1 MLQHTGRKLDGG
13 EKTCQRTVLGH
24 TLNPVKV
31 YNQKLSIYHKMGL
44 VKEVIK
50 EIGNKS
56 REFYE
61 FILPPIDMHLNE
73 DSLKVVIDIP
83 GFAKKDIELTLCGD
97 ILSIKAQKTI
107 NEKESESLI
116 SNQRPNMIDKKIR
129 LPIDVKQG
137 EEKIKSAKY
146 ENGILT
152 LIIPVTKKGKNISI
166 E

>member
-1 MLQHTGRKLDGG
+1 
-13 EKTCQRTVLGH
+13 
-24 TLNPVKV
+24 
-31 YNQKLSIYHKMGL
+31 MGL

-61 FILPPIDMHLNE
+61 FVLPPVDMYLYENN
-73 DSLKVVIDIP
+73 LKVVIDIP
-83 GFAKKDIELTLCGD
+83 GFSKEDVNLTLCGD
-97 ILSIKAQKTI
+97 ILSIKAQKVI
-107 NEKESESLI
+107 DKKESESLI
-116 SNQRPNMIDKKIR
+116 TNQRPNIINKKIK

-137 EEKIKSAKY
+137 KEKIESAKY

-152 LIIPVTKKGKNISI
+152 LIIPVIKKGKDISI

>member
-1 MLQHTGRKLDGG
+1 
-13 EKTCQRTVLGH
+13 
-24 TLNPVKV
+24 
-31 YNQKLSIYHKMGL
+31 MGL

-61 FILPPIDMHLNE
+61 FVLPPIDMHLNE

-97 ILSIKAQKTI
+97 ILSIKAQKI
-107 NEKESESLI
+107 IDEKESDSLI
-116 SNQRPNMIDKKIR
+116 SNQRPNVIDKKIK
-129 LPIDVKQG
+129 LPIDIKQG
-137 EEKIKSAKY
+137 EEKIESAKY
-146 ENGILT
+146 QNGILT
-152 LIIPVTKKGKNISI
+152 LIIPVTRKGKNISI

>member
-1 MLQHTGRKLDGG
+1 MCGINFK
-13 EKTCQRTVLGH
+13 EIY
-24 TLNPVKV
+24 KV
-31 YNQKLSIYHKMGL
+31 YNQKLRIYHKMGL
-44 VKEVIK
+44 VKEVMK

-61 FILPPIDMHLNE
+61 FVLPPIDMHLNE

-107 NEKESESLI
+107 NEKELESLI
-116 SNQRPNMIDKKIR
+116 SNQRPNVIDKKIR